1 MKKWPLFYIKY
12 DCSIF
17 KVWSIKKILIEIS
30 GIFKLS
36 PLLNPKDSFG
46 LKAITKG
53 RIFYQSSIPTARSPR
68 LWTSPL
74 TFRLFRRRLE
84 ATRQVRHVRC
94 VSRPPRLEQTDLP
107 NQRGHYY
114 YFCFYGHSR
123 PLFLYFRLYN
133 IFFNT
138 AVSKKIADWIQTA
151 NLWCRKRPFY
161 QLSHNHFHFIVPKH
175 VGKIELAFLSAAKA

>member
-1 MKKWPLFYIKY
+1 MTKKY

-30 GIFKLS
+30 GNLKL
-36 PLLNPKDSFG
+36 PLLLNPKDSFG

-84 ATRQVRHVRC
+84 VTRQVQRVRC

-138 AVSKKIADWIQTA
+138 AVSKK
-151 NLWCRKRPFY
+151 NLPTGFKPRISGVGSDRSTNWATTISTLLFQSTLGK
-161 QLSHNHFHFIVPKH
+161 LS
-175 VGKIELAFLSAAKA
+175 